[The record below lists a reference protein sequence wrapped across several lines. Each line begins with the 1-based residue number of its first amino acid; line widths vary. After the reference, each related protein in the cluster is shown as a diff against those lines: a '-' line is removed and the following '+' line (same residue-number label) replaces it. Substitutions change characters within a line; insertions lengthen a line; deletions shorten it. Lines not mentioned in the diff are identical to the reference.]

1 MNGFTLRPWICP
13 AAITLL
19 ALLFSLLPD
28 GWQEALQFQ
37 REEVLSG
44 ELWRLL
50 SAHLTHLNWPHLLMN
65 LLGVWLIWL
74 LFLGRERVLPICLI
88 TWPLLL
94 LGTSLGLLAL
104 HPEIAWYRGLSGAL
118 HGLLLLALLR
128 QQAWRTLSGGL
139 LLCLF
144 CGKLLWEQTV
154 GPAAGSESLI
164 DGRVIVE
171 SHLYGA
177 LTGGLIWLLE
187 RSRYYLTKRE
197 ATG

>member
-1 MNGFTLRPWICP
+1 MKGLSWRSWICP
-13 AAITLL
+13 GVITLL

-28 GWQEALQFQ
+28 AWQGALQYQ
-37 REEVLSG
+37 RDEVLSG

-50 SAHLTHLNWPHLLMN
+50 SAHLTHLNWPHLFMN
-65 LLGVWLIWL
+65 LVGIWLIWL
-74 LFLGRERVLPICLI
+74 LFLSREKALRICLLV
-88 TWPLLL
+88 WPLLL
-94 LGTSLGLLAL
+94 LGTGLGLLVL

-128 QQAWRTLSGGL
+128 QRAWQTLSGGL
-139 LLCLF
+139 LLILF
-144 CGKLLWEQTV
+144 CGKLLWEQTI
-154 GPAAGSESLI
+154 GPATGSESLI

-177 LTGGLIWLLE
+177 ITGGLIWLLE
-187 RSRYYLTKRE
+187 RSRHHLTKRE